1 MMRKWI
7 SNSSAGDGDICR
19 GVGGCLGVATGVV
32 YRILSSAT
40 FLIAAATSIKG
51 FSGLLLSS
59 WQIIKVISLSIKLGE
74 KDKMRNP

>member
-1 MMRKWI
+1 
-7 SNSSAGDGDICR
+7 
-19 GVGGCLGVATGVV
+19 
-32 YRILSSAT
+32 
-40 FLIAAATSIKG
+40 LIAAATSIKG